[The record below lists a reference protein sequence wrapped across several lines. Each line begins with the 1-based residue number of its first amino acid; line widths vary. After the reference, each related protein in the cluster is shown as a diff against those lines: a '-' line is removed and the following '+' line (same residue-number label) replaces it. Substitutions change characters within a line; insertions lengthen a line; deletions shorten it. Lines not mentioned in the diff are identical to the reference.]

1 MGLTRGGV
9 FGAWRRCGYSGKLM
23 FARMRDSGVLQT
35 FRAHAGGKYGPNLG
49 RSVRLNGSRL
59 RYSGVSRSVR
69 AHARRMG
76 GIKPLESAGRHERRR
91 GGRRLRGKR
100 SVSAGGPPLPP
111 GGFTRLKV
119 RA

>member
-1 MGLTRGGV
+1 
-9 FGAWRRCGYSGKLM
+9 M

-69 AHARRMG
+69 AHARG
-76 GIKPLESAGRHERRR
+76 SVVC
-91 GGRRLRGKR
+91 GGRGRRFGIGPRARARKR
-100 SVSAGGPPLPP
+100 
-111 GGFTRLKV
+111 RD
-119 RA
+119 